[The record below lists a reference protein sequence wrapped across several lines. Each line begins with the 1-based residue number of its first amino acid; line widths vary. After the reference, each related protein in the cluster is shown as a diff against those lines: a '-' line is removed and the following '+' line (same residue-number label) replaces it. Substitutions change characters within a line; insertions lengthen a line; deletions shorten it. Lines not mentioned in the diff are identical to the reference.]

1 MGKEKISIRPF
12 TAHIRSRNL
21 PFDVPE
27 SIRKLALRPRILKLL
42 RRRPFSLLSP
52 FPPLNSLF
60 RWITGVSATGSATFV
75 PSGGCAG
82 ELYPFDSDT
91 CACFLAFGGR
101 PAFFGFFV
109 SGWCSGLSRVREER
123 IVFVGSNS
131 GSVCVVFAAPLV
143 GLLVGSSTL
152 LPFSGTALEVASSPV
167 CFLRGRPL
175 FGVDLGGAFS
185 TSEWGFSRTASI
197 DGLGFF
203 DGSRANWNPSA
214 SSSYVTERRIRIF
227 LSLAQQFSPSK
238 LLTSCPLP

>member
-1 MGKEKISIRPF
+1 MLCRKKRSKISIQPFIAHLRP
-12 TAHIRSRNL
+12 TNL

-42 RRRPFSLLSP
+42 RRRPLSLLSP
-52 FPPLNSLF
+52 FPPLNSLL

-91 CACFLAFGGR
+91 CTCCLAFGGR

-109 SGWCSGLSRVREER
+109 SGWCSGLSRARDER
-123 IVFVGSNS
+123 IVFVGCDS
-131 GSVCVVFAAPLV
+131 GSVCAVFAAPLV
-143 GLLVGSSTL
+143 GLLLGSSTL
-152 LPFSGTALEVASSPV
+152 FPFAGTALGVISSSL
-167 CFLRGRPL
+167 CFFRGRPL

-185 TSEWGFSRTASI
+185 TSERGFSGTASI

-203 DGSRANWNPSA
+203 DGSRENWNPSA
-214 SSSYVTERRIRIF
+214 SSSYATKE
-227 LSLAQQFSPSK
+227 
-238 LLTSCPLP
+238 TN